1 MTKQKTT
8 LQNESQNL
16 LASPAVAPRER
27 NPEQTDQQSRAVGM
41 AIKRHFMEPLMIKL
55 KLLNSCSC
63 HTLLAQGSPVQ
74 ETSGNLS
81 QLEQE
86 LQTMAQAEQVAK
98 EVEVAVGNAGVV

>member
-1 MTKQKTT
+1 MKVRT
-8 LQNESQNL
+8 SWHHL
-16 LASPAVAPRER
+16 LLLLERE
-27 NPEQTDQQSRAVGM
+27 TQSRLTSRAGP
-41 AIKRHFMEPLMIKL
+41 FMEPLMIKL

-74 ETSGNLS
+74 ETNGNFS

-98 EVEVAVGNAGVV
+98 EVEVVVGNAGVV